1 MEENAMCRAPLLTP
15 SPEVRAML
23 DVHPP
28 QHPTHTWRDFWIH
41 VATICVGLL
50 IAIGLEQVVEH
61 IHQHYELRE
70 LRESLDR
77 ERDANKRD
85 IQRDI
90 RDWRWEMVELQN
102 DLMVLHFIRQHP
114 GVAQADLP
122 GDLFFIQSPK
132 VIEDGVWT
140 AAQQKGVLSL
150 MPVEEA
156 NRHAMMYGF
165 LKAMAIQGGEAYAAF
180 NNAGRF
186 DVDDGNPTHLS
197 PAQLDQVIQLVQE
210 AIQKQITVGYSLG
223 LLHDAFPEL
232 GSTLTDDEVDLAH
245 HHPFRESPDELVR
258 AHRLTVDRLA
268 AAGLPPWIIQHFLTA
283 PARK

>member
-1 MEENAMCRAPLLTP
+1 
-15 SPEVRAML
+15 ML

-28 QHPTHTWRDFWIH
+28 HSPTHTWKDFFIH

-50 IAIGLEQVVEH
+50 IAVGLEQIVEH

-77 ERDANKRD
+77 ERDANRRD

-90 RDWRWEMVELQN
+90 HDWRWEMVELQN

-114 GVAQADLP
+114 GVAQGDLP

-132 VIEDGVWT
+132 VVEAGVWD

-150 MPVEEA
+150 MPVEET
-156 NRHAMMYGF
+156 NRHAMMYVF
-165 LKAMAIQGGEAYAAF
+165 LKAMAMQGGDAYAAF

-210 AIQKQITVGYSLG
+210 AIQKQITLGYSLALIHG
-223 LLHDAFPEL
+223 VFPEL
-232 GSTLTDDEVDLAH
+232 GSDLTYDEVNLAH
-245 HHPFRESPDELVR
+245 HYPFRESPDEVAR

-268 AAGLPPWIIQHFLTA
+268 AAGLYQQIIQHDLAA
-283 PARK
+283 PAKK

>member
-1 MEENAMCRAPLLTP
+1 
-15 SPEVRAML
+15 ML

-28 QHPTHTWRDFWIH
+28 HAPTHTWRDFFIH

-50 IAIGLEQVVEH
+50 IAVGLEQIVER

-77 ERDANKRD
+77 ERDANRRD

-90 RDWRWEMVELQN
+90 HDWRWEMVELQN

-114 GVAQADLP
+114 GVAQGDLP

-132 VIEDGVWT
+132 VIEAGVWD
-140 AAQQKGVLSL
+140 AAQQKGILSL
-150 MPVEEA
+150 MPVEET
-156 NRHAMMYGF
+156 NRHATMYVF
-165 LKAMAIQGGEAYAAF
+165 LKGMGLQGGEAYAAF

-210 AIQKQITVGYSLG
+210 AIQKQITLGYTLA
-223 LLHDAFPEL
+223 LLHGAFPEL
-232 GSTLTDDEVDLAH
+232 GSDLTYDEVNLAH
-245 HHPFRESPDELVR
+245 HYPFRESPDEVAH

-268 AAGLPPWIIQHFLTA
+268 AAGLYPQIIQHDLAA

>member
-1 MEENAMCRAPLLTP
+1 
-15 SPEVRAML
+15 ML

-77 ERDANKRD
+77 ERDANRKD
-85 IQRDI
+85 IQQDI
-90 RDWRWEMVELQN
+90 HDWRWEMAELQN

-122 GDLFFIQSPK
+122 GDLLFIQSPK
-132 VIEDGVWT
+132 MIESGVWD

-150 MPVEEA
+150 MPVEET
-156 NRHAMMYGF
+156 NRHATMYNV
-165 LKAMAIQGGEAYAAF
+165 LKGMAMQGGEAYAAF
-180 NNAGRF
+180 NSAGRF
-186 DVDDGNPTHLS
+186 DVDDGNPTHTS
-197 PAQLDQVIQLVQE
+197 PAQLDLRIQLVQE
-210 AIQKQITVGYSLG
+210 AIQKQITLGYTLALING
-223 LLHDAFPEL
+223 VFPEL
-232 GSTLTDDEVDLAH
+232 GSDLTYAEVDLAH
-245 HHPFRESPDELVR
+245 HYPFRESPDEVAR
-258 AHRLTVDRLA
+258 PHRLTLDRLA
-268 AAGLPPWIIQHFLTA
+268 AAGMSQQMIQHYLTA
-283 PARK
+283 PAKK